1 MMRLR
6 RMKEFTLKNKLLLLF
21 WLALHIGAALLFLMF
36 PHGTIETDLISIVPK
51 ISQDSSF
58 EKPLKHFFSLSSN
71 TINLFIESDEFDT
84 AKKAAYQLEHTIR
97 DLSDQV
103 QVQLEIGGADYNALL
118 EFFDTHKYALLS
130 DRIAQKLSQGG
141 AAELAEEAVANVY
154 SPFFISPFTNV
165 DTDPFLLVNAKVEDL
180 LETLTVNLPT
190 LQMQDNL
197 LYTTAAGKSNIFLT
211 MDLPAEFSAA
221 DGRFQFMQRFLQY
234 VDELSRS
241 SGVSIYYSGVPVH
254 GFYSQKSAQLQISII
269 STISIIATFFLFLFT
284 YKSIGVFVVCM
295 GTLGLSTGL
304 AYCITSVLFPSIH
317 IFSFVFG
324 TSVIGVT
331 MDYSIHYITH
341 WYFENG
347 ARDVIKKILMSL
359 FLGLLTT
366 VISYVALSFS
376 SIALLRQLSVFS
388 IVGVTGSFLTV
399 VIVYPFIFQHPPK
412 KSNRFVLHL
421 SELYLKSYTAVC
433 TNRWKIL
440 SFAAALLL
448 CISLWGVT
456 KIRTDFSAAGLYSIP
471 DHLIAQEIA
480 VNERMGNMSN
490 TDLIIMKG
498 SSIDE
503 LTGKEELLAPFLHD
517 EQYLALSKFLPSI
530 QKQQAN
536 IRLVK
541 KELLPLLE
549 QQAEALALDWQTFL
563 NIRDAIEHAQEHLV
577 GIEQLAQFSM
587 LSSLQKLILQNEEAY
602 FSVIILQKG
611 LNAQTKSSIEAADSS
626 IKVFSVLPAI
636 NAALNKTAHE
646 AILFNISAY
655 ILIFFI
661 VFLFLYKKQA
671 LVIIAIQLF
680 CLILNLGIHGL
691 FGISVNIFSL
701 LALIL
706 SLGISMDFFIFFSHN
721 AEIKG
726 ITFIAVFLSMLTT
739 ILSFGTLAFSSFIP
753 VRSFALS
760 LFIGIVCAFTF
771 APIVMLFGKDRQ
783 KSVRQ

>member
-1 MMRLR
+1 MQQH
-6 RMKEFTLKNKLLLLF
+6 TLKNKIPLLF
-21 WLALHIGAALLFLMF
+21 WIALHIGVAILFLVF

-51 ISQDSSF
+51 ISQDRSF

-71 TINLFIESDEFDT
+71 TINLFVESEHFDT
-84 AKKAAYQLEHTIR
+84 AKEAAYQLEHKIR
-97 DLSDQV
+97 ELSNQV
-103 QVQLEIGGADYNALL
+103 PVQLEVGGGDYNALL
-118 EFFDTHKYALLS
+118 EFFDEHKYALLS
-130 DRIAQKLSQGG
+130 DHIARQLSYGG

-165 DTDPFLLVNAKVEDL
+165 ETDPFLLVNGKVEDI
-180 LETLTVNLPT
+180 LEALTVNLPT

-197 LYTTAAGKSNIFLT
+197 LYTSVEGKNNIFMT
-211 MDLPAEFSAA
+211 IDLPVEFSSA
-221 DGRFQFMQRFLQY
+221 DGQFQFMRQFLNY
-234 VDELSRS
+234 VDELSRL

-254 GFYSQKSAQLQISII
+254 SFYSQKSAQLQISII

-284 YKSIGVFVVCM
+284 YKSIGVFIVCM
-295 GTLGLSTGL
+295 GTLALSTGL
-304 AYCITSVLFPSIH
+304 AYCITSILFPSIH

-347 ARDVIKKILMSL
+347 ARDIIKKIFVSL

-399 VIVYPFIFQHPPK
+399 VIVFPLIFKNPPK
-412 KSNRFVLHL
+412 NNNNGVLTL
-421 SELYLKSYTAVC
+421 SETYLRSYSSVFA
-433 TNRWKIL
+433 NRRKMLFFVAAIL
-440 SFAAALLL
+440 ICVSV
-448 CISLWGVT
+448 WGVT
-456 KIRTDFSAAGLYSIP
+456 KIRTDFSATGLYNVP
-471 DHLIAQEIA
+471 DNLIVQEIA

-490 TDLIIMKG
+490 TDLVIVKAD
-498 SSIDE
+498 SVDALAE
-503 LTGKEELLAPFLHD
+503 KEELLAPLLKD
-517 EQYLALSKFLPSI
+517 EQYLGLSKFLPSLK
-530 QKQQAN
+530 KQREN
-536 IRLVK
+536 ILLVK

-549 QQAEALALDWQTFL
+549 QQAEALALDRQTFL
-563 NIRDAIEHAQEHLV
+563 NIRKDIEQSEEHLV
-577 GIEQLAQFSM
+577 GIEQLAQFSA
-587 LSSLQKLILQNEEAY
+587 LSSLQKLILKNDGSY

-611 LNAQTKSSIEAADSS
+611 LNAQIKNSIEAADFG

-646 AILFNISAY
+646 AMLFNIGAY
-655 ILIFFI
+655 LLIFFVI
-661 VFLFLYKKQA
+661 FMFLYKKQA
-671 LVIIAIQLF
+671 LVIIAIQMA
-680 CLILNLGIHGL
+680 CLLLNLGIHGL
-691 FGISVNIFSL
+691 FGIPVNIFSI

-739 ILSFGTLAFSSFIP
+739 ILSFGTLSFSSFIP

-760 LFIGIVCAFTF
+760 LFIGIVCAFVF
-771 APIVMLFGKDRQ
+771 APIVMLFGRDKQ
-783 KSVRQ
+783 KSVL

>member
-1 MMRLR
+1 MQQR
-6 RMKEFTLKNKLLLLF
+6 TLKNKIPLLF
-21 WLALHIGAALLFLMF
+21 WIALHISVAILFLVF

-51 ISQDSSF
+51 ISQDRSF

-71 TINLFIESDEFDT
+71 TINLFVESEHFDT
-84 AKKAAYQLEHTIR
+84 AKEAVYQLEHKIR
-97 DLSDQV
+97 ELSNQV
-103 QVQLEIGGADYNALL
+103 RVQLEVGGGDYNALL
-118 EFFDTHKYALLS
+118 EFFDEHKYALLS
-130 DRIAQKLSQGG
+130 DHIARQLSYGG

-154 SPFFISPFTNV
+154 SPFFISPFTNIE
-165 DTDPFLLVNAKVEDL
+165 TDPFLLVNGKVEDL
-180 LETLTVNLPT
+180 LEALTVNLPT

-197 LYTTAAGKSNIFLT
+197 LYASVEGKNNIFMT
-211 MDLPAEFSAA
+211 IDLPVEFSSA
-221 DGRFQFMQRFLQY
+221 DGRFQFMRQFLNY

-254 GFYSQKSAQLQISII
+254 SFYSQKSAQLQISII
-269 STISIIATFFLFLFT
+269 STISIIATFFLFWFT
-284 YKSIGVFVVCM
+284 YKSIGVFIVCM
-295 GTLGLSTGL
+295 GTLALSTGL
-304 AYCITSVLFPSIH
+304 AYCITSILFPSIH

-347 ARDVIKKILMSL
+347 ARDVIKKIFVSL

-376 SIALLRQLSVFS
+376 SIALLRQLSLFS

-399 VIVYPFIFQHPPK
+399 VIVFPLIFKNPPK
-412 KSNRFVLHL
+412 KNNNRVLTL
-421 SELYLKSYTAVC
+421 SETYLRSYSSVFA
-433 TNRWKIL
+433 NRRKML
-440 SFAAALLL
+440 SFAAAILI
-448 CISLWGVT
+448 CVSVWGVT
-456 KIRTDFSAAGLYSIP
+456 KIRADFSATGLYSIP
-471 DHLIAQEIA
+471 DNLIGQEIA

-490 TDLIIMKG
+490 TDLVIVKAD
-498 SSIDE
+498 SVDALAE
-503 LTGKEELLAPFLHD
+503 KEELLAPLLKD

-530 QKQQAN
+530 KKQREN
-536 IRLVK
+536 ILLVK

-549 QQAEALALDWQTFL
+549 QQTEALALDRQTFL
-563 NIRDAIEHAQEHLV
+563 NIRKDIEQSEEHLV
-577 GIEQLAQFSM
+577 GIEQLAQFSA
-587 LSSLQKLILQNEEAY
+587 LSSLQKLILKNDDSY

-611 LNAQTKSSIEAADSS
+611 LNAQIKNSIEAADFG

-636 NAALNKTAHE
+636 NAALNKTAYE
-646 AILFNISAY
+646 AMLFNVGAY
-655 ILIFFI
+655 LLIFFVI
-661 VFLFLYKKQA
+661 FMFLYKKQA
-671 LVIIAIQLF
+671 LVIIAIQMA
-680 CLILNLGIHGL
+680 CLLLNLGIHGL
-691 FGISVNIFSL
+691 FGIPVNIFSI

-739 ILSFGTLAFSSFIP
+739 ILSFGTLSFSSFIP

-760 LFIGIVCAFTF
+760 LFIGIVCAFVF
-771 APIVMLFGKDRQ
+771 APIVMLFGRDKQ
-783 KSVRQ
+783 KSVLQ

>member
-1 MMRLR
+1 MQQR
-6 RMKEFTLKNKLLLLF
+6 TLKNKIPLLF
-21 WLALHIGAALLFLMF
+21 WIALHISVAILFLVF

-51 ISQDSSF
+51 ISQDRSF

-71 TINLFIESDEFDT
+71 TINLFVESEHFDT
-84 AKKAAYQLEHTIR
+84 AKEAAYQLEHKIR
-97 DLSDQV
+97 ELSNQV
-103 QVQLEIGGADYNALL
+103 RVQLEVGGGDYNALL
-118 EFFDTHKYALLS
+118 EFFDEHKYALLS
-130 DRIAQKLSQGG
+130 DHIARQLSYGG

-165 DTDPFLLVNAKVEDL
+165 ETDPFLLVNGKVEDL
-180 LETLTVNLPT
+180 LEALTVNLPT

-197 LYTTAAGKSNIFLT
+197 LYTSVEGKSNIFMT
-211 MDLPAEFSAA
+211 MDLPVEFSSA
-221 DGRFQFMQRFLQY
+221 DGRFQFMRQFLNY

-254 GFYSQKSAQLQISII
+254 SFYSQKSAQLQISII

-284 YKSIGVFVVCM
+284 YKSIGVFIVCM
-295 GTLGLSTGL
+295 GTLALSTGL
-304 AYCITSVLFPSIH
+304 AYCITSILFPSIH

-347 ARDVIKKILMSL
+347 ARDVIKKIVVSL

-399 VIVYPFIFQHPPK
+399 VIVFPLIFKNPPK
-412 KSNRFVLHL
+412 KNNNRVLTL
-421 SELYLKSYTAVC
+421 SETYLRSYSSVFA
-433 TNRWKIL
+433 NRRKMLFFVAAIL
-440 SFAAALLL
+440 ICVSV
-448 CISLWGVT
+448 WGGT
-456 KIRTDFSAAGLYSIP
+456 KIRTDFSATGLYNVP
-471 DHLIAQEIA
+471 DNLIVQEIV

-490 TDLIIMKG
+490 TDLVIVKAD
-498 SSIDE
+498 SVDALAE
-503 LTGKEELLAPFLHD
+503 KEELLAPLLKD
-517 EQYLALSKFLPSI
+517 EQYLGLSKFLPSLK
-530 QKQQAN
+530 KQREN
-536 IRLVK
+536 ILLVK

-549 QQAEALALDWQTFL
+549 QQAEALALDRQTFL
-563 NIRDAIEHAQEHLV
+563 NIRKDIEQSEEHLV
-577 GIEQLAQFSM
+577 GIEQLAQFSA
-587 LSSLQKLILQNEEAY
+587 LSSLQKLILKNDGSY

-611 LNAQTKSSIEAADSS
+611 LNAQIKNSIEAADFG

-636 NAALNKTAHE
+636 NAALNNTAHE
-646 AILFNISAY
+646 AMLFNIGAY
-655 ILIFFI
+655 LLIFFVI
-661 VFLFLYKKQA
+661 FMFLYKKQA
-671 LVIIAIQLF
+671 LVIIAIQMA
-680 CLILNLGIHGL
+680 CLLLNLGIHGL
-691 FGISVNIFSL
+691 FGIPVNIFSI

-739 ILSFGTLAFSSFIP
+739 ILSFGTLSFSSFIP

-760 LFIGIVCAFTF
+760 LFIGIVCAFVF
-771 APIVMLFGKDRQ
+771 APIVMLFGRDKQ
-783 KSVRQ
+783 KSVL

>member
-6 RMKEFTLKNKLLLLF
+6 RMKELTLKNRLLLLF
-21 WLALHIGAALLFLMF
+21 WVAVHIGSALLFLIF

-51 ISQDSSF
+51 ISSDSSF

-71 TINLFIESDEFDT
+71 TINLFVEADEFDT
-84 AKKAAYQLEHTIR
+84 AKKAAYQLEHKIR
-97 DLSDQV
+97 ELSDQV
-103 QVQLEIGGADYNALL
+103 QVQLEVGGADYNALL
-118 EFFDTHKYALLS
+118 EFFDAHKYALLS
-130 DRIAQKLSQGG
+130 DRIAQQLSQGR

-154 SPFFISPFTNV
+154 SPFFISPVTNV
-165 DTDPFLLVNAKVEDL
+165 ETDPFLLVNGKVEDL
-180 LETLTVNLPT
+180 LDTLTVNLPT

-197 LYTTAAGKSNIFLT
+197 LYTTTAGKSNIFITL
-211 MDLPAEFSAA
+211 DLPTEFSNA
-221 DGRFQFMQRFLQY
+221 DGRFQFMQQFLQY
-234 VDELSRS
+234 IDELSRA

-284 YKSIGVFVVCM
+284 YKSIGVFIVCM
-295 GTLGLSTGL
+295 GTLALSAGLS
-304 AYCITSVLFPSIH
+304 YCITSVLFPSIH

-399 VIVYPFIFQHPPK
+399 VIVYPFIFQHPSK

-440 SFAAALLL
+440 SFAAALVL

-503 LTGKEELLAPFLHD
+503 LVEKEELLAPLLHD
-517 EQYLALSKFLPSI
+517 EQYLALSKFLPSVKRQRENI
-530 QKQQAN
+530 QLA
-536 IRLVK
+536 K

-549 QQAEALALDWQTFL
+549 QQAEALSLDRHTFL
-563 NIRDAIEHAQEHLV
+563 NIREAIEHAEGELV
-577 GIEQLAQFSM
+577 GIDDLSQFAA
-587 LSSLQKLILQNEEAY
+587 LSSLQKLILHNDDSY

-611 LNAQTKSSIEAADSS
+611 LNAQTRSSIETADDG

-636 NAALNKTAHE
+636 NAALDKTAYE
-646 AILFNISAY
+646 AILFNIGAY
-655 ILIFFI
+655 MLIFFV
-661 VFLFLYKKQA
+661 VFLFLHKKQA
-671 LVIIAIQLF
+671 LVIIVIQLF
-680 CLILNLGIHGL
+680 CLILNVGIHGL
-691 FGISVNIFSL
+691 FGISVNIFSI

-721 AEIKG
+721 ADIKG

-739 ILSFGTLAFSSFIP
+739 ILSFGTLALSSFIP

-771 APIVMLFGKDRQ
+771 APIVMLFGQDRQ

>member
-1 MMRLR
+1 MQQR
-6 RMKEFTLKNKLLLLF
+6 TLKNKFPLLF
-21 WLALHIGAALLFLMF
+21 WIALHISVAILFLVF

-51 ISQDSSF
+51 ISQDRSF

-71 TINLFIESDEFDT
+71 TINLFVESEHFDT
-84 AKKAAYQLEHTIR
+84 AKEAAYQLEHKIR
-97 DLSDQV
+97 ELSNQV
-103 QVQLEIGGADYNALL
+103 RVQLEVGGGDYNALL
-118 EFFDTHKYALLS
+118 EFFDEHKYALLS
-130 DRIAQKLSQGG
+130 DHIARQLSHGG

-165 DTDPFLLVNAKVEDL
+165 ETDPFLLVNGKVEDL
-180 LETLTVNLPT
+180 LEALTVNLPT

-197 LYTTAAGKSNIFLT
+197 LYTSVEGKNNIFMT
-211 MDLPAEFSAA
+211 MDLPVEFSSA
-221 DGRFQFMQRFLQY
+221 DGRFQFMRQFLNY

-254 GFYSQKSAQLQISII
+254 SFYSQKSAQLQISII
-269 STISIIATFFLFLFT
+269 STISIIATFFLFWFT
-284 YKSIGVFVVCM
+284 YKSIAVFIVCM
-295 GTLGLSTGL
+295 GTLALSTGL
-304 AYCITSVLFPSIH
+304 AYCITSILFPSIH

-347 ARDVIKKILMSL
+347 ARDVIKKIFASL

-399 VIVYPFIFQHPPK
+399 VIVFPLIFKNPPK
-412 KSNRFVLHL
+412 NNNNRVLTL
-421 SELYLKSYTAVC
+421 SETYLRSYSSVFA
-433 TNRWKIL
+433 NRRKML
-440 SFAAALLL
+440 SFAAAILI
-448 CISLWGVT
+448 CVSVWGVT
-456 KIRTDFSAAGLYSIP
+456 KIRTDFSATGLYSIP
-471 DHLIAQEIA
+471 DNLIVQEIA

-490 TDLIIMKG
+490 TDLIIVKAD
-498 SSIDE
+498 SVDALAE
-503 LTGKEELLAPFLHD
+503 KEELLAPLLKD

-530 QKQQAN
+530 EKQREN
-536 IRLVK
+536 ILLVK

-549 QQAEALALDWQTFL
+549 QQAEALALDRQTFL
-563 NIRDAIEHAQEHLV
+563 NIRKDIEQSGEHLV
-577 GIEQLAQFSM
+577 GIEQLAQFSV
-587 LSSLQKLILQNEEAY
+587 LSSLQKLILKNDSAY

-611 LNAQTKSSIEAADSS
+611 VNAQKKNSIEAAEFG

-636 NAALNKTAHE
+636 NAALNKTAYE
-646 AILFNISAY
+646 AMLFNIGAY
-655 ILIFFI
+655 VLIFFVI
-661 VFLFLYKKQA
+661 FMFLYKKQA
-671 LVIIAIQLF
+671 LVIIAIQIV
-680 CLILNLGIHGL
+680 CLLLNLGMHGL
-691 FGISVNIFSL
+691 FGIPVNIFSI

-739 ILSFGTLAFSSFIP
+739 ILSFGTLSFSSFIP

-760 LFIGIVCAFTF
+760 LFIGIVCAFVF
-771 APIVMLFGKDRQ
+771 APIVMLFGRDKQ
-783 KSVRQ
+783 KSVLQ

>member
-1 MMRLR
+1 MQQH
-6 RMKEFTLKNKLLLLF
+6 TLKNKIPLLF
-21 WLALHIGAALLFLMF
+21 WIALHIGVAILFLVF

-51 ISQDSSF
+51 ISQDHSF

-71 TINLFIESDEFDT
+71 TINLFVESEHFDT
-84 AKKAAYQLEHTIR
+84 AKEAAYQLEHKIR
-97 DLSDQV
+97 ELSNQV
-103 QVQLEIGGADYNALL
+103 RVQLEVGGGDYNALL
-118 EFFDTHKYALLS
+118 EFFDKYKYALLS
-130 DRIAQKLSQGG
+130 DNIAQQLSYGG

-165 DTDPFLLVNAKVEDL
+165 ETDPFLLVNGKVQDL
-180 LETLTVNLPT
+180 LEALTVNLPT

-197 LYTTAAGKSNIFLT
+197 LYTTTAGKTNIFIT
-211 MDLPAEFSAA
+211 MDLPVEFSSA
-221 DGRFQFMQRFLQY
+221 DGRFQFMRQFLNY

-254 GFYSQKSAQLQISII
+254 SFYSQKSAQLQISII

-284 YKSIGVFVVCM
+284 YKSIGVFIVCM
-295 GTLGLSTGL
+295 GTLALSTGL
-304 AYCITSVLFPSIH
+304 AYCITSILFPSIH

-347 ARDVIKKILMSL
+347 AKDVVKKIFASL

-399 VIVYPFIFQHPPK
+399 VIVFPLIFKNPPK
-412 KSNRFVLHL
+412 KNNNGVLTL
-421 SELYLKSYTAVC
+421 SETYLRSYSSVFA
-433 TNRWKIL
+433 NQRRIL
-440 SFAAALLL
+440 SFAVAILI
-448 CISLWGVT
+448 CISVWGVT

-471 DHLIAQEIA
+471 DNLIVQEIA

-490 TDLIIMKG
+490 TDLLIVKAD
-498 SSIDE
+498 SVDALAE
-503 LTGKEELLAPFLHD
+503 KEELLAPLLKD

-530 QKQQAN
+530 KKQREN
-536 IRLVK
+536 ILLVK

-549 QQAEALALDWQTFL
+549 QQAEALALDRQTFL
-563 NIRDAIEHAQEHLV
+563 NIRKDIEQSEEHLV
-577 GIEQLAQFSM
+577 GIEQLAQFSA
-587 LSSLQKLILQNEEAY
+587 LSSLQKLILQNDGSY

-611 LNAQTKSSIEAADSS
+611 LNAQTKSSIEAADFG

-636 NAALNKTAHE
+636 NAALERTAHE
-646 AILFNISAY
+646 AMLFNIGAY
-655 ILIFFI
+655 LLIFFVI
-661 VFLFLYKKQA
+661 FMFLYKKQA
-671 LVIIAIQLF
+671 LVIIAIQMF
-680 CLILNLGIHGL
+680 CLLLNLGIHGL
-691 FGISVNIFSL
+691 FGIPVNIFSI

-739 ILSFGTLAFSSFIP
+739 ILSFGTLSFSSFIP

-760 LFIGIVCAFTF
+760 LFIGIVCAFMF
-771 APIVMLFGKDRQ
+771 APIVMLFGRDKQ
-783 KSVRQ
+783 KSVLQ

>member
-1 MMRLR
+1 MQQRI
-6 RMKEFTLKNKLLLLF
+6 LKNKIPLLF
-21 WLALHIGAALLFLMF
+21 WIALHIGVAILFLVF

-51 ISQDSSF
+51 ISQDRSF

-71 TINLFIESDEFDT
+71 TINLFVESEHFDT
-84 AKKAAYQLEHTIR
+84 AKEAAYQLEHKIR
-97 DLSDQV
+97 ELSNQV
-103 QVQLEIGGADYNALL
+103 RVQLEVGGGDYNTLL
-118 EFFDTHKYALLS
+118 EFFDKHKYALLS
-130 DRIAQKLSQGG
+130 DNIAQQLSYGG
-141 AAELAEEAVANVY
+141 AAELTEEAVANVY

-165 DTDPFLLVNAKVEDL
+165 ETDPFLLVNGKVEDL
-180 LETLTVNLPT
+180 LEALTVNLPT

-197 LYTTAAGKSNIFLT
+197 LYTSVDGKNNIFMT
-211 MDLPAEFSAA
+211 IDLPVEFSSA
-221 DGRFQFMQRFLQY
+221 DGRFQFMRQFLNY

-254 GFYSQKSAQLQISII
+254 SFYSQKSAQLQISII

-284 YKSIGVFVVCM
+284 YKSIAIFIVCM
-295 GTLGLSTGL
+295 GTLALSTGL
-304 AYCITSVLFPSIH
+304 AYCITSILFPSIH

-347 ARDVIKKILMSL
+347 AKDVVKKIFASL

-399 VIVYPFIFQHPPK
+399 VIVFPLIFKNPPK
-412 KSNRFVLHL
+412 KNNNRVLTL
-421 SELYLKSYTAVC
+421 SETYLRSYSSVFA
-433 TNRWKIL
+433 NQRRIL
-440 SFAAALLL
+440 SFAVAILI
-448 CISLWGVT
+448 CISVWGVT

-471 DHLIAQEIA
+471 DNLIVQEIA

-490 TDLIIMKG
+490 TDLIIVKAD
-498 SSIDE
+498 SVDALAE
-503 LTGKEELLAPFLHD
+503 KEELLAPLLKD

-530 QKQQAN
+530 KKQREN
-536 IRLVK
+536 ILLVK

-549 QQAEALALDWQTFL
+549 QQAEALALDRQTFL
-563 NIRDAIEHAQEHLV
+563 NIRKDIEQSEEHLV
-577 GIEQLAQFSM
+577 GIEQLAQFSA
-587 LSSLQKLILQNEEAY
+587 LSSLQKLILQNDGSY

-611 LNAQTKSSIEAADSS
+611 VNAQTKSSIEAAEFG

-636 NAALNKTAHE
+636 NAALNKTAYE
-646 AILFNISAY
+646 AMLFNIGAY
-655 ILIFFI
+655 VLIFFVI
-661 VFLFLYKKQA
+661 FMFLYKKQA
-671 LVIIAIQLF
+671 LVIIAIQMF
-680 CLILNLGIHGL
+680 CLLLNLGIHGL
-691 FGISVNIFSL
+691 FGIPVNIFSI

-739 ILSFGTLAFSSFIP
+739 ILSFGTLSFSSFIP

-760 LFIGIVCAFTF
+760 LFIGIVCAFVF
-771 APIVMLFGKDRQ
+771 APIVMLFGRDKQ
-783 KSVRQ
+783 KSVLQ

>member
-1 MMRLR
+1 MQQR
-6 RMKEFTLKNKLLLLF
+6 TLKNKIPLLF
-21 WLALHIGAALLFLMF
+21 WIALHISVAILFLVF

-51 ISQDSSF
+51 ISQDRSF

-71 TINLFIESDEFDT
+71 TINLFVESEHFDT
-84 AKKAAYQLEHTIR
+84 AKEAAYQLEHKIR
-97 DLSDQV
+97 ELSNQV
-103 QVQLEIGGADYNALL
+103 RVQLEVGGGDYNALL
-118 EFFDTHKYALLS
+118 EFFDEHKYALLS
-130 DRIAQKLSQGG
+130 DHIARQLSYGG
-141 AAELAEEAVANVY
+141 AAELAEEAIANVY

-165 DTDPFLLVNAKVEDL
+165 ETDPFLLVNGKVEDL
-180 LETLTVNLPT
+180 LEALTVNLPT

-197 LYTTAAGKSNIFLT
+197 LYTSVEGKSNIFMT
-211 MDLPAEFSAA
+211 IDLPVEFSSA
-221 DGRFQFMQRFLQY
+221 DGRFQFMRQFLNY
-234 VDELSRS
+234 VDELSRL

-254 GFYSQKSAQLQISII
+254 SFYSQKSAQLQISII

-284 YKSIGVFVVCM
+284 YKSIGVFIVCM
-295 GTLGLSTGL
+295 GTLALSTGL
-304 AYCITSVLFPSIH
+304 AYCITSILFPSIH

-347 ARDVIKKILMSL
+347 ARDVIKKIFASL

-399 VIVYPFIFQHPPK
+399 VIVFPLIFKNPPK
-412 KSNRFVLHL
+412 KNNNGVLTL
-421 SELYLKSYTAVC
+421 SETYLRSYSSVFA
-433 TNRWKIL
+433 NRRKML
-440 SFAAALLL
+440 SFAAAILI
-448 CISLWGVT
+448 CVSVWGVT
-456 KIRTDFSAAGLYSIP
+456 KIRTDFSATGLYSIP
-471 DHLIAQEIA
+471 DNLIGQEIA

-490 TDLIIMKG
+490 TDLVIVKAD
-498 SSIDE
+498 SVDALAE
-503 LTGKEELLAPFLHD
+503 KEELLAPLLKD

-530 QKQQAN
+530 KKQREN
-536 IRLVK
+536 ILLVK

-549 QQAEALALDWQTFL
+549 QQTEALALDRQTFL
-563 NIRDAIEHAQEHLV
+563 NIRKDIEQSEEHLV
-577 GIEQLAQFSM
+577 GIEQLAQFSA
-587 LSSLQKLILQNEEAY
+587 LSSLQKLILKNDGSY

-611 LNAQTKSSIEAADSS
+611 LNAQIKSSIEAADFG

-636 NAALNKTAHE
+636 NAALERTAHE
-646 AILFNISAY
+646 AMLFNVGAY
-655 ILIFFI
+655 LLIFFVI
-661 VFLFLYKKQA
+661 FMFLYKKQA
-671 LVIIAIQLF
+671 LVIIAIQMF
-680 CLILNLGIHGL
+680 CLLLNLGIHGL
-691 FGISVNIFSL
+691 FGIPVNIFSI

-739 ILSFGTLAFSSFIP
+739 ILSFGTLSFSSFIP

-760 LFIGIVCAFTF
+760 LFIGIVCAFVF
-771 APIVMLFGKDRQ
+771 APIVMLFGRDKQ
-783 KSVRQ
+783 KSVLQ